1 MLLFKIK
8 LIKLFKKESLA
19 RARKRVRKALNDS
32 SNVIMIYNRVF
43 SDGIDG
49 F

>member
-19 RARKRVRKALNDS
+19 MARKRVRKALNDS
-32 SNVIMIYNRVF
+32 SNVMIYNRVF